1 MLFRAAAGIEYIGNY
16 CQIWDNGCMP
26 TQNVN
31 LSDKQASF
39 IRERVKSG
47 DFRNASEVV
56 RAGLRLL
63 EHQERENKLKLR
75 ALRKLA
81 AEGFDQLDRGEYEEF
96 DADELAK
103 FMDKVDAKVR
113 ARKS

>member
-1 MLFRAAAGIEYIGNY
+1 
-16 CQIWDNGCMP
+16 MP

-31 LSDKQASF
+31 LSAKQAAF
-39 IRERVKSG
+39 IRHRVKGG

-63 EHQERENKLKLR
+63 EQQEQENKLKLR

-81 AEGFDQLDRGEYEEF
+81 ADGFERLDRGEYEEIGDLGSF
-96 DADELAK
+96 MKKMDAN
-103 FMDKVDAKVR
+103 VR
-113 ARKS
+113 ARKQ